1 MRQHG
6 WALDAAAASAS
17 RASIQRTAAR
27 CRERGPTTSILPAGA
42 ALEQTSRFHSSSVR
56 PCHPSCTPRK
66 RKVSR
71 ANCGS
76 VARAPPRPRAQAY
89 GAPALC
95 CTGALPHP
103 APQPI
108 RSAAVCSRR
117 AEETLQRDRAVHW
130 LLACPSTC
138 FRPARRMVI
147 RRHAEDTPATWSI
160 RRGRAWCGYSESR
173 SPGVASAASARRPRQ
188 AHPAR
193 ATSAAPRRASTPC
206 STSAGSSARLLHRHA
221 LRLLLPSGTCE
232 MSDSLA
238 RVRER
243 LRLPGAKREP
253 GSAHERLAYKR
264 LPCGGAP
271 TVRGKADRVTAAWAR
286 AAAQA
291 APRSRARRGAR
302 RAAPAGACG
311 KAGSAGSGR
320 PADASAKHDA
330 RLPPHTHPISP
341 ASAAHALL
349 ERPQPR
355 RRGVPPGGC
364 AARAK
369 SAPRHARQASRRMR
383 KGPTSGSAVGPPPRT
398 CAAACPVTAPWLC
411 SGPRMTESHAACRS
425 VPPWRSSARLHA
437 PLPHGRPPRSA
448 ARTSSSG

>member
-1 MRQHG
+1 M
-6 WALDAAAASAS
+6 
-17 RASIQRTAAR
+17 
-27 CRERGPTTSILPAGA
+27 
-42 ALEQTSRFHSSSVR
+42 
-56 PCHPSCTPRK
+56 
-66 RKVSR
+66 SR

-221 LRLLLPSGTCE
+221 LRLLLPAGTCE

-253 GSAHERLAYKR
+253 RSAHERLAYQR

-271 TVRGKADRVTAAWAR
+271 TVRGRADRVTAARAR
-286 AAAQA
+286 AARSGG
-291 APRSRARRGAR
+291 APLPGTAWCAPCCARRRLRQGRQRRLGQAR
-302 RAAPAGACG
+302 RCLREARREAA
-311 KAGSAGSGR
+311 
-320 PADASAKHDA
+320 
-330 RLPPHTHPISP
+330 
-341 ASAAHALL
+341 AAHAAYQPGQRSACTAGAAAASPARGAAGRLRS
-349 ERPQPR
+349 EREER
-355 RRGVPPGGC
+355 APPC
-364 AARAK
+364 AA
-369 SAPRHARQASRRMR
+369 SSRRTR
-383 KGPTSGSAVGPPPRT
+383 KGPTSGSAAGPPPRT

-411 SGPRMTESHAACRS
+411 SGPRMTETHAACRS